1 MVPNQSKLTEMVE
14 EDDSLVLDPTGL
26 RRSYNQKEAGD
37 DQSNQ
42 VDEDSPIILST

>member
-14 EDDSLVLDPTGL
+14 QDDSLVLDPIGL
-26 RRSYNQKEAGD
+26 RRSYNQKGAGD

-42 VDEDSPIILST
+42 FDEDRPIFLST